1 MMVKFINNNSEGLT
15 NQEMNNRQNDLYTIY
30 ENSDYKNVTSMVY
43 ITEDSDR
50 RQLENLVNKPVSV
63 LENLNELQSASKLE
77 YANENNCTIET
88 LSAHN
93 RNSSDRP
100 LLPRP
105 RLGHRHNDVSH
116 KKESPLDF

>member
-63 LENLNELQSASKLE
+63 IENLNELKSANQLE

-88 LSAHN
+88 LSA
-93 RNSSDRP
+93 
-100 LLPRP
+100 
-105 RLGHRHNDVSH
+105 
-116 KKESPLDF
+116 